1 MGTKIRTLDKEFL
14 DVRTASAI
22 MLMLCFTCA
31 CDFRSSVNN
40 SNASQEHD
48 ALDDNGHATNVLENQ
63 DLSVQIATVAREYL
77 SQYQQTQT
85 SVDHVENPAHVR
97 NNSIVQP
104 NSTDVET
111 ISRGRIEPLMDKSAN
126 GLRILFVGNS
136 YMAYKPLLENEKSKY
151 SVANQF
157 VSLIEQDNNSVD
169 FTMRSIGGGTLK
181 EHWEQ
186 GQGEGTPRADIASG
200 RYDLLVIQG
209 RYDIHRSSA
218 NRKRFD
224 NYIDLFLNLAAS
236 HDVKALVYGLW
247 STDKW
252 INADT
257 GDTFGP
263 VAHDIYRAAA
273 KRHGASYAP
282 NGMAYTALHSYL
294 SQKMDETL
302 VENYTTD
309 DQIHPSIAMAY
320 MIANVVYS
328 TIFVEP
334 APLLSRYRPPG
345 LEDEVGAM
353 LRDFASSAVTRFSD

>member
-1 MGTKIRTLDKEFL
+1 
-14 DVRTASAI
+14 

-31 CDFRSSVNN
+31 CDLRSSENNRNAGHIRDAFEVNGN
-40 SNASQEHD
+40 TTD
-48 ALDDNGHATNVLENQ
+48 VTENQ
-63 DLSVQIATVAREYL
+63 DLPVQIAAVAREYL
-77 SQYQQTQT
+77 SRHQQMQT
-85 SVDHVENPAHVR
+85 TADRFENAAHVS
-97 NNSIVQP
+97 NDFIFQP
-104 NSTDVET
+104 NSADGET
-111 ISRGRIEPLMDKSAN
+111 VSGGRAEPLVDKTAN

-157 VSLIEQDNNSVD
+157 VSLIEQDNTSVD

-186 GQGEGTPRADIASG
+186 GQGENTPRADIASG

-224 NYIDLFLNLAAS
+224 NYIDLFLNLAAA
-236 HDVKALVYGLW
+236 HDMKALVYGLW

-252 INADT
+252 INAET

-294 SQKMDETL
+294 SQSMDETV

-353 LRDFASSAVTRFSD
+353 LRGIATSAVTRFSD